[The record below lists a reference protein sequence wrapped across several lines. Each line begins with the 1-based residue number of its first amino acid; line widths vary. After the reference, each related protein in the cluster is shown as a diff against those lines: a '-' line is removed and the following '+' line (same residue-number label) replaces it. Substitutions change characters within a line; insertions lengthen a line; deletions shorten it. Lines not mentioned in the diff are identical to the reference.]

1 MTLTL
6 RRPNQARERLLGECL
21 DEEAC
26 EVLWEDEH
34 NKGAVVLSKAI
45 NDFKGFYVKV
55 GQIIASR
62 QDLFPRQYTEALSGL
77 TDLLDPMDIGL
88 VRAVVT
94 QELLLALAVALTLT
108 LALT

>member
-1 MTLTL
+1 MTLAL

-55 GQIIASR
+55 GQIIAR
-62 QDLFPRQYTEALSGL
+62 TLSLSLSL
-77 TDLLDPMDIGL
+77 TTAP
-88 VRAVVT
+88 AY
-94 QELLLALAVALTLT
+94 A
-108 LALT
+108 

>member
-55 GQIIASR
+55 LGLGLGLGSR
-62 QDLFPRQYTEALSGL
+62 SSVR
-77 TDLLDPMDIGL
+77 
-88 VRAVVT
+88 VRAR
-94 QELLLALAVALTLT
+94 
-108 LALT
+108 

>member
-1 MTLTL
+1 M
-6 RRPNQARERLLGECL
+6 

-77 TDLLDPMDIGL
+77 TDLLDPMDIAL
-88 VRAVVT
+88 VRAVVA
-94 QELLLALAVALTLT
+94 QELLKEGETFDDVFASFDAEPLGAASVAQVPR
-108 LALT
+108 A

>member
-1 MTLTL
+1 M
-6 RRPNQARERLLGECL
+6 

-77 TDLLDPMDIGL
+77 TDLLDPMDIAL
-88 VRAVVT
+88 VRAVVA
-94 QELLLALAVALTLT
+94 QVVAVMQPEKHTGRT
-108 LALT
+108 G